1 MHEHTNGR
9 APGVAFVAAD
19 APFGRAAIA
28 VEFAFVGREAT
39 IGDLRPMDL
48 QPMIDSMKS
57 LNVRC
62 GLPARQPF
70 ALSLSR
76 AANTGPAF
84 ALPSNL
90 NPNP

>member
-1 MHEHTNGR
+1 MRSARMHEHTNGR

-57 LNVRC
+57 LNVAPRSSSAAALYPVAESRSQHWP
-62 GLPARQPF
+62 GLRF
-70 ALSLSR
+70 A
-76 AANTGPAF
+76 F
-84 ALPSNL
+84 
-90 NPNP
+90 